1 MKESHNY
8 CVIMAGGI
16 GSRFWPLSRT
26 AVPKQFIDFFGT
38 GKTML
43 RQTYERFLNIVPSDH
58 IIISTH
64 LNYTDLVLQQIPE
77 IDPLNILHEPA
88 YKGTA
93 PSMALAAYHLRDED
107 PEANIVMVPADQFI
121 VDEEAF
127 RHDILQALDHAASH
141 PQLLTIGKRPTHP
154 ETRYGYI
161 QVESDS
167 DEAAAGTATASEKS
181 FHKIKTFTEK
191 PELDFA
197 KVFVQSGEF
206 YWNTGLFIWNATTII
221 DTMRTLLPDMIRHF
235 DALFDVERTRD
246 ERRVDLYRCYESFP
260 LLSVDC
266 AVIEKAPNMYM
277 LTGSFGW
284 MDIGRWED
292 VWTESKKDENGN
304 VSRSGDTLF
313 YNSRD
318 NLVVA
323 PRGTKVVVQDLNGYF
338 IAATDDVVVVC
349 PRDEK
354 NIRKFRNDLMMRC
367 GDEVI

>member
-141 PQLLTIGKRPTHP
+141 PQLLTIGIRPTHP

-181 FHKIKTFTEK
+181 FHKIKT
-191 PELDFA
+191 
-197 KVFVQSGEF
+197 
-206 YWNTGLFIWNATTII
+206 
-221 DTMRTLLPDMIRHF
+221 
-235 DALFDVERTRD
+235 
-246 ERRVDLYRCYESFP
+246 
-260 LLSVDC
+260 
-266 AVIEKAPNMYM
+266 
-277 LTGSFGW
+277 
-284 MDIGRWED
+284 
-292 VWTESKKDENGN
+292 
-304 VSRSGDTLF
+304 
-313 YNSRD
+313 
-318 NLVVA
+318 
-323 PRGTKVVVQDLNGYF
+323 
-338 IAATDDVVVVC
+338 
-349 PRDEK
+349 
-354 NIRKFRNDLMMRC
+354 
-367 GDEVI
+367 